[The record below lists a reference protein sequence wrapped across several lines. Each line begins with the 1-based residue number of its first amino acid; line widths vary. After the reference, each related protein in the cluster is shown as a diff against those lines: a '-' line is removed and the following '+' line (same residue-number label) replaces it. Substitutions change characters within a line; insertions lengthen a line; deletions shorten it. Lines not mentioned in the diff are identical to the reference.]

1 MKNSKIMLSCV
12 ATFIATWMF
21 ISIVAYLFT
30 DVATFREVAANPVVL
45 MIMLIFGWIPS
56 VIVGGDLDKKI
67 NS

>member
-1 MKNSKIMLSCV
+1 MLSCI

-21 ISIVAYLFT
+21 ISIVGYLFT
-30 DVATFREVAANPVVL
+30 DTVTFKEVAANPVVL